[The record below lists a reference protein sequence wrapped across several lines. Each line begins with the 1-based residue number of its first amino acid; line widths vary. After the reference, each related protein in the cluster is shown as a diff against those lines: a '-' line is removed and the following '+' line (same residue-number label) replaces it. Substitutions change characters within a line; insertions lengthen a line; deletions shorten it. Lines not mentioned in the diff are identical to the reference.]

1 MTGIFGPVTFILPDL
16 LGAFQEVREVPPV
29 AGGGLLRGKS
39 PALHLPGGNP
49 QVKHHDL

>member
-1 MTGIFGPVTFILPDL
+1 MTGIFGSVTFILPDPL
-16 LGAFQEVREVPPV
+16 LAFQEDREVPPV
-29 AGGGLLRGKS
+29 AGVGSFEAES